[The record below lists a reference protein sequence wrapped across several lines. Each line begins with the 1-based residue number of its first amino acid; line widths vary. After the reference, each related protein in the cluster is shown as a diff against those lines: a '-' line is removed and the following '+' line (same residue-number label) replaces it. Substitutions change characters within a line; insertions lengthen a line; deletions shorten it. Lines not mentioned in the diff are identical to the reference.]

1 MTEELTIE
9 RRDAAAWFTLNRA
22 NDLNSLNGGL
32 LKALEAG
39 LTEALTNQSVRTV
52 VFTGAG
58 RAFCAGADLK
68 FIDSLPEQ
76 DRNDATAAFLLA
88 ATTLISRIA
97 TSPKPTIAAVNGVAV
112 GGGLELLLACDI
124 ILAVRGAPIG
134 DGHANYGLLPG
145 AGSSIRLPRRIGI
158 GRAKQLLFT
167 GELLP
172 AERWAEFGLVNEVVD
187 PGDLQARAHA
197 VATAIAAKS
206 PIGLARM
213 KQIVDHAFDMSESAG
228 LALEQALCN
237 LHTTSFDRNEGLA
250 AFRERRA
257 PIFLGR

>member
-1 MTEELTIE
+1 MQELLIE
-9 RRDAAAWFTLNRA
+9 RGEAAAWLTLNRA
-22 NDLNSLNGGL
+22 GDMNSLNWGL
-32 LKALEAG
+32 LKALEAAFN
-39 LTEALTNQSVRTV
+39 EALADQSVRV
-52 VFTGAG
+52 IVFTGAG

-68 FIDSLPEQ
+68 FIDALPEQ
-76 DRNDATAAFLLA
+76 DRNEATGAFLLA
-88 ATTLISRIA
+88 ATTLISNIA
-97 TSPKPTIAAVNGVAV
+97 ASPKPTIAAVNGVAV

-145 AGSSIRLPRRIGI
+145 AGSSVRLPRRIGI

-172 AERWAEFGLVNEVVD
+172 AERMAEFGLVNEVVD
-187 PGDLQARAHA
+187 PADLKARTDA
-197 VATAIAAKS
+197 VANAIAAKS

-213 KQIVDHAFDMSESAG
+213 KQIVGHAFDMPEASG
-228 LALEQALCN
+228 LALEQALGN